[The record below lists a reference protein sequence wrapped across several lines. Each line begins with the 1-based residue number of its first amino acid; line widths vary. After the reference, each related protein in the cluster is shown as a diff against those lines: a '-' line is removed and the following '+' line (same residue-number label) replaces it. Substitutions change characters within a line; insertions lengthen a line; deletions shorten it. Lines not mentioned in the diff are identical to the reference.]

1 MTSRPYPIQ
10 GNCYLA
16 LFVYSMQDPSEAAQS
31 ENAVDERY
39 HDCKG
44 AEPIPCEAI
53 TRASNQTVSA
63 VI

>member
-1 MTSRPYPIQ
+1 MTSRRYPIR

-16 LFVYSMQDPSEAAQS
+16 LFVYNTQVPSEAAQS

-39 HDCKG
+39 HNCKG
-44 AEPIPCEAI
+44 AEPIPREAI
-53 TRASNQTVSA
+53 TRASNQTASA